1 MEEDDE
7 DGTTKAMTRKRKR
20 KCTRRSEGDTE
31 TQSLA

>member
-1 MEEDDE
+1 MDEEEDE
-7 DGTTKAMTRKRKR
+7 DGTTKAMTRKR